1 MSKELKTG
9 IVLIIIIVSFIW
21 GFNFL
26 KGHDIFRPNS
36 RSYNVEYTNVGGLTE
51 ASLVTINGLKVG
63 QVDDIDFND
72 SPEKRGH
79 LIVRF
84 SLENDFE
91 FSKNSVV
98 KIYSPNP
105 LSGSNLAIIPSY
117 EGESAVSG
125 DFLKGQ
131 IESSLFT
138 SIGEKLDPIQAKL
151 ENVIVSADTLFQRIN
166 NVLDYKTSES
176 IKRSVKGLELTIFDI
191 RETLSSVN
199 SMIDSTSVGLK
210 ETIENTKNIT
220 NNLSKVTDTLANSN
234 IGEIMRKAEITLTTV
249 NSLLDGMDKGKGTLG
264 KLINDDA
271 MYDNLTNVS
280 KELEN
285 LLREMKLNPKR
296 FVHFSLFGKRAK
308 SFNEENNKNNK
319 TNR

>member
-26 KGHDIFRPNS
+26 KGHDVFQPNR

-199 SMIDSTSVGLK
+199 SIIDSTSVGLK
-210 ETIENTKNIT
+210 VTIENTKNIT
-220 NNLSKVTDTLANSN
+220 DNLSKVTDTLANSN